1 MRAVSSVLV
10 ETLLCLL
17 VRVLLTNQQ
26 QSVSNLVEI
35 PLAVQEIISPDI
47 FHTME
52 ESQLAKTQ
60 AKTQCPFCEASFR
73 SVGKH
78 LKHCNKR
85 DGRPYD
91 MFLSC
96 STTKRPSKPKVST
109 QIEQPQ
115 MLQNVSKT

>member
-47 FHTME
+47 FSHHGGKPT
-52 ESQLAKTQ
+52 SQDPGQ
-60 AKTQCPFCEASFR
+60 DSMPF
-73 SVGKH
+73 
-78 LKHCNKR
+78 L
-85 DGRPYD
+85 
-91 MFLSC
+91 
-96 STTKRPSKPKVST
+96 
-109 QIEQPQ
+109 
-115 MLQNVSKT
+115 